1 MRLSYRGAEYEP
13 ELSTVEMIDRGVTGQ
28 YRGQSFSVRYPRH
41 IPHPQPVHTLTYR
54 GVTYATLPDGSRMSV
69 PGRLRTEKQSISCAV
84 DTASIGARFQQIQ
97 KSELEA
103 VHRQNIQR
111 RLMQRIQAAKQRGDQ
126 LLLQQLEREMN
137 LFV

>member
-13 ELSTVEMIDRGVTGQ
+13 EITPVEMIDRGVTGQ

-41 IPHPQPVHTLTYR
+41 IPPQPVHTLTYR
-54 GVTYATLPDGSRMSV
+54 GVTYATLPDGSRMSL
-69 PGRLRTEKQSISCAV
+69 PGRLRTDVPTSRCAA
-84 DTASIGARFQQIQ
+84 DTASIGARFLGGQR
-97 KSELEA
+97 KEVED

-111 RLMQRIQAAKQRGDQ
+111 RLMQRMQAAKQRGDQ
-126 LLLQQLEREMN
+126 HLLQQLEREMN